1 MTSNDQTIFAKRQD
15 HEERNRRD
23 EFSRDRARVIH
34 SAGFRRLQGKTQV
47 MGVGEGD
54 FHRTRLTHSVEC
66 AQIGNGLL
74 EHVREEYLDR
84 DVDPEIKNWLPSRD
98 LLEAAC
104 LAHDLGHPPFGHG
117 GERALHEKMRDHG
130 GFEGNGQTLR
140 ILARL
145 EKHRQRGRGINP
157 TRRLVLA
164 VLKYPVPYRVFD
176 PSRYKKK
183 PPKCFFNEEED
194 IVDWALKPFQPS
206 ERDLF
211 SHRDPDT
218 DRTVFHTLDCSIM
231 ELADDIAYGIHDLED
246 IVGRQLAPPNEF
258 RDAVV
263 DAFEKV
269 GGSIGEGAGL
279 LTGEVIAES
288 FLNGA
293 FERKPTVSKLVN
305 HFVTN
310 AGIQRV
316 QQFDHPLLAHK
327 VDLPN
332 AERVLLGA
340 LKMVSYSLV
349 VKGAHVQQLERRGQR
364 VVSKLFDPLIESPEA
379 FIPTSS
385 LKDLRATGAA
395 TERVVC
401 DYVAGMTDSYA
412 EMVYHRFFTPGFG
425 SSGDEI

>member
-1 MTSNDQTIFAKRQD
+1 MTSRDQSIFAERQD
-15 HEERNRRD
+15 HEERNTRD

-74 EHVREEYLDR
+74 EHVREKDLDR
-84 DVDPEIKNWLPSRD
+84 DVDPEIRDWLPSRD

-164 VLKYPVPYRVFD
+164 VLKYPVPYRNFD
-176 PSRYKKK
+176 LSEYQKK
-183 PPKCFFNEEED
+183 PPKCFFNEEEG
-194 IVDWALKPFQPS
+194 IVDWALEPFASS
-206 ERDLF
+206 ERDLLG
-211 SHRDPDT
+211 HRDPEK
-218 DRTVFHTLDCSIM
+218 DRPVFHTLDCSIM

-246 IVGRQLAPPNEF
+246 IVGRQLVRPCEF
-258 RDAVV
+258 RKAVV
-263 DAFEKV
+263 DAFKEV
-269 GGSIGEGAGL
+269 GGSVGEGEGL
-279 LTGEVIAES
+279 LTGTDVADS
-288 FLNGA
+288 FLKDA
-293 FERKPTVSKLVN
+293 FERKPMVSKLVN
-305 HFVTN
+305 HFVTS
-310 AGIQRV
+310 AYIQQV
-316 QQFDHPLLAHK
+316 PGFLHFLLAHK
-327 VDLPN
+327 VDLP
-332 AERVLLGA
+332 EKEKTLLKA
-340 LKMVSYSLV
+340 LKDLAHELV
-349 VKGAHVQQLERRGQR
+349 VKRASVQQLERRGQR
-364 VVSKLFDPLIESPEA
+364 VVSKLYDAFMCDPKA

-385 LKDLRATGAA
+385 LRDLLATGAT
-395 TERVVC
+395 TERIVC
-401 DYVAGMTDSYA
+401 DYMAGMTDSYA

>member
-1 MTSNDQTIFAKRQD
+1 
-15 HEERNRRD
+15 
-23 EFSRDRARVIH
+23 
-34 SAGFRRLQGKTQV
+34 

-54 FHRTRLTHSVEC
+54 FHRTRLTHSIEC
-66 AQIGNGLL
+66 AQIGYGLL
-74 EHVREEYLDR
+74 ENVRRRTLDR
-84 DVDPEIKNWLPSRD
+84 DIDPGIKDWLPPRD

-117 GERALHEKMRDHG
+117 GERALHERMRDHG

-140 ILARL
+140 ILTRL

-176 PSRYKKK
+176 SIKYKKK
-183 PPKCFFNEEED
+183 PPKCFFNEEEG
-194 IVDWALKPFQPS
+194 IVDWALEPFQTGDRS
-206 ERDLF
+206 RIR
-211 SHRDPDT
+211 HRDPDT

-246 IVGRQLAPPNEF
+246 IVGRQLARPEEF

-263 DAFEKV
+263 GAFQKV
-269 GGSIGEGAGL
+269 GGSIGENAGL
-279 LTGEVIAES
+279 LNGAAIADA
-288 FLNGA
+288 FLKCA

-305 HFVTN
+305 HFVTS
-310 AGIQRV
+310 ARIEKV
-316 QQFDHPLLAHK
+316 QHFMHPLLAHK

-332 AERVLLGA
+332 PERELLKA
-340 LKMVSYSLV
+340 LKKVSFSLV
-349 VKGAHVQQLERRGQR
+349 VKGAHVQQLERRGER
-364 VVSKLFDPLIESPEA
+364 VVSNLFYAIMEDPEA

-385 LKDLRATGAA
+385 LKDLRATGGA
-395 TERVVC
+395 TERIVC